1 MLFVFRD
8 IYLLMSW
15 IIKQHTTTTTTT
27 TTSTTMTTTTATIL
41 WVKKEQRYYSFIT
54 AANDG
59 RFSKF
64 FHFWIQQKICNKSL
78 AAVAAATHWQWMLCA
93 VSRQSTWVQQP
104 SSNSLSG
111 WYITVTHTC
120 HCIHR
125 ALSRPYHRRSL
136 QVRTTQLSYSFH
148 FVVFFLNKLISWCL
162 C

>member
-15 IIKQHTTTTTTT
+15 IITQHTTTTTT
-27 TTSTTMTTTTATIL
+27 TTSTTMTTTTTTTL
-41 WVKKEQRYYSFIT
+41 WVKKEQRYYSFII

-59 RFSKF
+59 WFSKF
-64 FHFWIQQKICNKSL
+64 FHLWIQQEICYKSL
-78 AAVAAATHWQWMLCA
+78 AATATHWQWMLCA

-120 HCIHR
+120 HCIHH
-125 ALSRPYHRRSL
+125 ALSGPYHRRSL
-136 QVRTTQLSYSFH
+136 QVRTTQLSIQLSFCGI
-148 FVVFFLNKLISWCL
+148 FLE
-162 C
+162 